1 MISIVWHCTCNFAAS
16 LIPKN
21 IHFEIVCSKIACWY
35 RTGSDIEALPKVKW
49 NKGLIECF
57 WKSKCLSKNQYKSH
71 SVTQSVSQFTVK
83 RYIWLWAAFKWT
95 IKDSK
100 IIKQTKV
107 VLAPEKSILTLS
119 GSNGSFIGYA
129 PGCKFKENNI
139 KWNAEETQP
148 PDYSYIAIENRYS
161 SDSNIIIEAF
171 PWTCLDTHGPAL
183 KKV

>member
-1 MISIVWHCTCNFAAS
+1 MLKQKSISES
-16 LIPKN
+16 LC
-21 IHFEIVCSKIACWY
+21 H
-35 RTGSDIEALPKVKW
+35 
-49 NKGLIECF
+49 
-57 WKSKCLSKNQYKSH
+57 
-71 SVTQSVSQFTVK
+71 SVSQSVYRLHSK
-83 RYIWLWAAFKWT
+83 RYIWLWAAFKWTLEWT

-107 VLAPEKSILTLS
+107 VLAPEINILTLS
-119 GSNGSFIGYA
+119 GSNCSFIGYA

-171 PWTCLDTHGPAL
+171 PWYCLHTHGQAL
-183 KKV
+183 KKGLT